1 MTQVPFWHRLGT
13 RLGLLVIALV
23 LVLAGATAIL
33 VSRAFNLVQQDIL
46 AELIQQG
53 IEPTSE
59 LPAIIRGTIINL
71 VAVFLLTLIGAA
83 LFSRT
88 LLTDPITDLLDAT
101 RSVAEGNLGVTLPV
115 ISKSELGSLAQAFN
129 QMSLSL
135 KARTEELIAANE
147 ALRQSEMLLEQR
159 VRARTSELTALLELS
174 NSIALT
180 VEDMPLIEELFDDL
194 KVITDYRS
202 AGLFELT
209 AAGTFKNVVIRGLLH
224 PFTDAAMREVLRA
237 RSVVTQRNGDAK
249 QLIFPIYVR
258 DHPVGILLL
267 EYPVTHMPSDETVR
281 VVGAFASQA
290 GVAIENMK
298 LYTDVQEKAAFEER
312 QHLARELHDSVSQ
325 ALYSIVL
332 GTHAAKKQLH
342 NNLEAAQQALEYVQ
356 SLAEAGL
363 AEMRALI
370 FELRPEIL
378 EKEGLIAA
386 LAKQL
391 EALEVR
397 HQVQGE
403 LEADCE
409 PTLPF
414 STKQTLFRV
423 VQEALHNVVKHAKA
437 THVKIQLVAQPTQLT
452 LRVADNGVGFDASH
466 DYTGHIGL
474 KSMRERISGLG
485 GRLHI
490 TSTATDG
497 TVITAHIPLQGAPS

>member
-1 MTQVPFWHRLGT
+1 MTSIPFWHRLGT
-13 RLGLLVIALV
+13 RLGLLVIV
-23 LVLAGATAIL
+23 LIVILAGATAIL
-33 VSRAFNLVQQDIL
+33 VSRAFNLVQQDII
-46 AELIQQG
+46 AELLRQG
-53 IEPTSE
+53 MEPTSE

-83 LFSRT
+83 VFSRT
-88 LLTDPITDLLDAT
+88 LLTDPITDLLHAT
-101 RSVAEGNLGVTLPV
+101 RSVARGNVGVTLPV
-115 ISKSELGSLAQAFN
+115 TSRSELGSLAQAFN
-129 QMSLSL
+129 QMSLNL
-135 KARTEELIAANE
+135 KSRTDELIAANE
-147 ALRQSEMLLEQR
+147 ALKQSEMLLEQR
-159 VRARTSELTALLELS
+159 VKARTSELTALLELS

-180 VEDMPLIEELFDDL
+180 VEDMPLLEALFDDL
-194 KVITDYRS
+194 KVITGYRS

-209 AAGTFKNVVIRGLLH
+209 EAGTFKKIVLRGTLA
-224 PFTDAAMREVLRA
+224 PFTNTAMREVLTGRT
-237 RSVVTQRNGDAK
+237 VVTQIKSDIK

-258 DHPVGILLL
+258 DHPVGIFLL
-267 EYPVTHMPSDETVR
+267 EYPVTHIPPDETVR
-281 VVGAFASQA
+281 LVGAFANQA

-332 GTHAAKKQLH
+332 GTHAAKKQLQS
-342 NNLEAAQQALEYVQ
+342 NPEAAKQALEYVQ
-356 SLAEAGL
+356 TLAEAGL

-378 EKEGLIAA
+378 EKEGLVAA

-397 HQVQGE
+397 HHVQGE
-403 LEADCE
+403 LEAERE

-437 THVKIQLVAQPTQLT
+437 TRVKVQLLQQQAQLT
-452 LRVADNGVGFDASH
+452 LSVADNGVGFDTSH

-474 KSMRERISGLG
+474 KSMRERVTSLG
-485 GRLHI
+485 GRFQI
-490 TSTATDG
+490 ASTSKDG
-497 TVITAHIPLQGAPS
+497 TVLTAHIPLQGNL